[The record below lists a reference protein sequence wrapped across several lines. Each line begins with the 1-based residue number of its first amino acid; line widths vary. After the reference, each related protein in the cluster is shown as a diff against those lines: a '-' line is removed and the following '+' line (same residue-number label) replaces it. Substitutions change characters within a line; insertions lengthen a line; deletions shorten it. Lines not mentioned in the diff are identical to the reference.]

1 MNGGQ
6 VATHNCG
13 RLGGGVPGK
22 LSQQDSMKQ
31 SRVVMTDGIEAAQR
45 EQHAKH
51 IAMNGAD
58 ISGPI
63 ERHRA
68 GKNGFVIDDFGE
80 HLVLK
85 NNEAIVVVADGKER
99 VLAAWDVFRQS
110 LKGLDPEQAK
120 RIDEA
125 AVLFASRCSHIG
137 GEVSRD
143 IDKANLAW
151 KRR

>member
-1 MNGGQ
+1 
-6 VATHNCG
+6 
-13 RLGGGVPGK
+13 
-22 LSQQDSMKQ
+22 
-31 SRVVMTDGIEAAQR
+31 MTDGIEAAQR

-68 GKNGFVIDDFGE
+68 GKNRFVIDDFGE

>member
-1 MNGGQ
+1 M
-6 VATHNCG
+6 ATHNCG
-13 RLGGGVPGK
+13 RLSGGVPSK
-22 LSQQDSMKQ
+22 LSQQDSIKQ
-31 SRVVMTDGIEAAQR
+31 SRVVMTDGIEATQR

-58 ISGPI
+58 IRGPI

>member
-1 MNGGQ
+1 M
-6 VATHNCG
+6 ATHNCG
-13 RLGGGVPGK
+13 RLSGGVPSK
-22 LSQQDSMKQ
+22 LSQQDSTKQ
-31 SRVVMTDGIEAAQR
+31 SRVVMTDGIEATQR

>member
-1 MNGGQ
+1 MK
-6 VATHNCG
+6 THNCA
-13 RLGGGVPGK
+13 RLGEGLPGK
-22 LSQQDSMKQ
+22 LSIKIVWIHQGLF
-31 SRVVMTDGIEAAQR
+31 MTDGIDAAQR

-85 NNEAIVVVADGKER
+85 NNEAITVVADGKER

-110 LKGLDPEQAK
+110 LNGLDPEQAK

>member
-1 MNGGQ
+1 
-6 VATHNCG
+6 
-13 RLGGGVPGK
+13 
-22 LSQQDSMKQ
+22 MKQ

>member
-1 MNGGQ
+1 
-6 VATHNCG
+6 
-13 RLGGGVPGK
+13 
-22 LSQQDSMKQ
+22 
-31 SRVVMTDGIEAAQR
+31 MTDGLETTQR

-68 GKNGFVIDDFGE
+68 GKNSFVIDDFGE

-85 NNEAIVVVADGKER
+85 NNEAIAVVTDGKER
-99 VLAAWDVFRQS
+99 VLAAWDVFRES
-110 LKGLDPEQAK
+110 LSGIEPEQAK

-125 AVLFASRCSHIG
+125 AVLFAGRCAHIG

-143 IDKANLAW
+143 IEKANREW
-151 KRR
+151 NRR